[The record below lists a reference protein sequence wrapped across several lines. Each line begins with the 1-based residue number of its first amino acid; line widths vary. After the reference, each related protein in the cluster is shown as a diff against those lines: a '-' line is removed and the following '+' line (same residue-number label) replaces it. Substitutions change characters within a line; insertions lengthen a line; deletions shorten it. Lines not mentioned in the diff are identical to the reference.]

1 MWPGCKARSPYAIL
15 MFDNKNQSQY
25 MIMTEYD
32 AKWGYS
38 IWDQILSMKNDIFTI
53 HLKISTYP
61 PGGWGG
67 VLRIYAYK
75 LMFQLFL
82 SI

>member
-1 MWPGCKARSPYAIL
+1 MIQESDVIGMRSEVVLCDISFL
-15 MFDNKNQSQY
+15 
-25 MIMTEYD
+25 YD
-32 AKWGYS
+32 KYRY
-38 IWDQILSMKNDIFTI
+38 FTI

-67 VLRIYAYK
+67 VLRIYVDK

-82 SI
+82 SP